1 MRKPYLLF
9 LGDVTEFS
17 AAKTAAGLKQW
28 RPEEVMAQ
36 HRLPGGSVDLG
47 LPEATPAEAARA
59 GAGTM
64 IVGVVNVGG
73 FVPEHWVGTI
83 VQALESGLDV
93 AAGMHQRLND
103 IPAVAAARDRTGRTV
118 HDLRQPT
125 RGFSPGTG
133 RKRTGKRLLTVG
145 TDCAVGKK
153 YTALA
158 LEAGLRARGVDA
170 DFCATGQTGIMISGR
185 GVAIDAVVADFISGA
200 AEWLSPDADP
210 EHWHVVEGQGSL
222 FHPAYAGVTLGLIH
236 GSQPDALVVCHEPV
250 RTHLLGFDYKVPDLR
265 RCIDANVTAARLTN
279 PEARVVGISVN
290 TSRMD
295 PASVDAVVREIEA
308 QTGLPCC
315 DPIRH
320 GVDRILDVLLN

>member
-28 RPEEVMAQ
+28 RPEDVIAQ

-118 HDLRQPT
+118 QDLRQPT
-125 RGFSPGTG
+125 QSFSPGTG
-133 RKRTGKRLLTVG
+133 RKRTGKRLLTVA
-145 TDCAVGKK
+145 TDCVG
-153 YTALA
+153 
-158 LEAGLRARGVDA
+158 
-170 DFCATGQTGIMISGR
+170 
-185 GVAIDAVVADFISGA
+185 
-200 AEWLSPDADP
+200 AE
-210 EHWHVVEGQGSL
+210 
-222 FHPAYAGVTLGLIH
+222 
-236 GSQPDALVVCHEPV
+236 
-250 RTHLLGFDYKVPDLR
+250 K
-265 RCIDANVTAARLTN
+265 
-279 PEARVVGISVN
+279 
-290 TSRMD
+290 
-295 PASVDAVVREIEA
+295 
-308 QTGLPCC
+308 
-315 DPIRH
+315 
-320 GVDRILDVLLN
+320 

>member
-1 MRKPYLLF
+1 MQAPYLLF
-9 LGDVTEFS
+9 LGDVGEFS
-17 AAKTAAGLKQW
+17 AAKTAAGVNQW
-28 RPEEVMAQ
+28 RGELVAAQ
-36 HRLPGGSVDLG
+36 HRLPGCAVDLG
-47 LPEATPAEAARA
+47 IAEMTPAEAARA
-59 GAGTM
+59 GARTM

-73 FVPEHWVGTI
+73 FIPEHWVATM
-83 VQALESGLDV
+83 VEALEQGLDL

-103 IPAVAAARDRTGRTV
+103 IPAIAEARDRTGRAV
-118 HDLRQPT
+118 LDLRQPDRAFT
-125 RGFSPGTG
+125 PGSG
-133 RKRTGKRLLTVG
+133 RKRIGKRLLTVG
-145 TDCAVGKK
+145 TDCSVGKK

-158 LEAGLRARGVDA
+158 LEAGVRARNIPA
-170 DFCATGQTGIMISGR
+170 DFRATGQTGIMISGR
-185 GVAIDAVVADFISGA
+185 GVAIDSVVADFISGA
-200 AEWLSPDADP
+200 AEWLSPDAAPD
-210 EHWHVVEGQGSL
+210 HWDVIEGQGSL

-265 RCIDANVTAARLTN
+265 RCIDMNVAAAQLTN

-290 TSRMD
+290 TSRME
-295 PASVDAVVREIEA
+295 PTAIDAAIRDIET